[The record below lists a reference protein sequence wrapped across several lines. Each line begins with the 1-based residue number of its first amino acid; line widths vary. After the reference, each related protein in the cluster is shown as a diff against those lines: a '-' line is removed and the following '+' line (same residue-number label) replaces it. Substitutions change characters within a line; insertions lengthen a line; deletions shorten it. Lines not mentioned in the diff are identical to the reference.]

1 MLGLENLYAFIY
13 IFLHSTII
21 LLVSPAW
28 QALFWHLG
36 MQINLFFFFRLI
48 PERGVPELAR

>member
-1 MLGLENLYAFIY
+1 MLDLENLYAFIY
-13 IFLHSTII
+13 IFLHSTIT

-36 MQINLFFFFRLI
+36 MQINLFFF
-48 PERGVPELAR
+48 PPDT